1 MKFQTTK
8 KMKTQLTILS
18 AALLLASPA
27 AFGDGAALYN
37 KSCASCHGKDGTGA
51 TKMGKKAGAKDY
63 TTAEGQKWSDE
74 EGVKAIMDGVK
85 ADGKTKMKA
94 YTGKVTEAEAK
105 ELVAYIR
112 KFKK

>member
-1 MKFQTTK
+1 MKNH
-8 KMKTQLTILS
+8 I
-18 AALLLASPA
+18 ALVSLALALATPA
-27 AFGDGAALYN
+27 AFADGAALYA

-63 TTAEGQKWSDE
+63 TTADGQKWSDA
-74 EGVKAIMDGVK
+74 EGVKAILEGVK
-85 ADGKTKMKA
+85 DGGKTKMKA
-94 YTGKVTEAEAK
+94 YSGKISEAEAK

>member
-1 MKFQTTK
+1 
-8 KMKTQLTILS
+8 MKTHITILS
-18 AALLLASPA
+18 AALLLATPA
-27 AFGDGAALYN
+27 AFGDAAALYA
-37 KSCASCHGKDGTGA
+37 KSCASCHAKDGSGN

-74 EGVKAIMDGVK
+74 EGVKAILEGVK
-85 ADGKTKMKA
+85 DGDKTKMKGF
-94 YTGKVTEAEAK
+94 TGKVTEAEAK